1 MAQYPDAARGK
12 TREDHLLV
20 LKARLD
26 NMELVPEQQGKW
38 GFIPLAGYEEIQRLG
53 LELGTIKARQDL
65 AQIMTNELSDRINTF
80 DPEQVR
86 QQARAVRPWFAV
98 PGLLLLCAPGGVDN
112 RSGVAAEGLAPAG
125 NSAAGGHGHFGPVP
139 LLLCAEP
146 GADRPAPGKSNRID
160 RRVRLGVLRACAQ
173 TFWPSDRSNWIV

>member
-1 MAQYPDAARGK
+1 MPGDQLLTRQDLLQRDPDLVARFGRAVFKGIIFAQANPEAAVDYFVAQYPDAARGK

-86 QQARAVRPWFAV
+86 QQARAARP
-98 PGLLLLCAPGGVDN
+98 
-112 RSGVAAEGLAPAG
+112 
-125 NSAAGGHGHFGPVP
+125 
-139 LLLCAEP
+139 
-146 GADRPAPGKSNRID
+146 
-160 RRVRLGVLRACAQ
+160 
-173 TFWPSDRSNWIV
+173 